1 MTALSNASSS
11 NTRRPLPD
19 FPRFLRRA
27 QDGDE
32 HAFALLWRHF
42 NPMVLR
48 YLRVMAGSASE
59 DLAAET
65 WLQVATS
72 IRQFEGDEPGF
83 RSWIFTIARYRQIDW
98 HRKRG
103 RRLEV
108 PMGDS
113 GIDPTSGN
121 DETFELTD
129 ENMSLERA
137 LTTIALLPPDQAEA
151 VMLRIVAGLD
161 VARVADMMGRSQGSV
176 RVLTHRGLR
185 RLARFKADEAV
196 GSEQKSNV

>member
-1 MTALSNASSS
+1 
-11 NTRRPLPD
+11 
-19 FPRFLRRA
+19 
-27 QDGDE
+27 
-32 HAFALLWRHF
+32 
-42 NPMVLR
+42 MVLR

-72 IRQFEGDEPGF
+72 IRVFEGDEPGF

-108 PMGDS
+108 SMATAENDL
-113 GIDPTSGN
+113 TSGS

-137 LTTIALLPPDQAEA
+137 LATIASLPPDQAEA
-151 VMLRIVAGLD
+151 VTLRIVAGLD

-185 RLARFKADEAV
+185 RLARSVAGEPV
-196 GSEQKSNV
+196 GSEQKRNV

>member
-1 MTALSNASSS
+1 VSADHSR
-11 NTRRPLPD
+11 TRRPLPE
-19 FPRFLRRA
+19 FPRLIRKA
-27 QDGDE
+27 QDGDD

-48 YLRVMAGSASE
+48 YLWIMAGSASE

-108 PMGDS
+108 PMEIS
-113 GIDPTSGN
+113 ENHPTTGN
-121 DETFELTD
+121 DETFELTE

-137 LTTIALLPPDQAEA
+137 LTTIASLPDDQAEA
-151 VMLRIVAGLD
+151 VTLRVVAGLD

-185 RLARFKADEAV
+185 RLARSAATEPR
-196 GSEQKSNV
+196 GREQKSNV

>member
-1 MTALSNASSS
+1 VTPNRSSA
-11 NTRRPLPD
+11 RRPLPD
-19 FPRFLRRA
+19 FARLIDKA
-27 QDGDE
+27 QSSDD
-32 HAFALLWRHF
+32 HAFSVLWRHF
-42 NPMVLR
+42 NPMLLR
-48 YLRVMAGSASE
+48 YLWIMAGSASE

-108 PMGDS
+108 PMEAS
-113 GIDPTSGN
+113 AHEATSGK

-137 LTTIALLPPDQAEA
+137 LATIASLPPDQAEA
-151 VMLRIVAGLD
+151 VTLRIVAGLD

-185 RLARFKADEAV
+185 RLARATTGEPLA
-196 GSEQKSNV
+196 SEQKSNV

>member
-1 MTALSNASSS
+1 VNADPSNA
-11 NTRRPLPD
+11 RRPMPE
-19 FPRFLRRA
+19 FSRVIRRA
-27 QDGDE
+27 QDGDD
-32 HAFALLWRHF
+32 HAFAILWRHF

-98 HRKRG
+98 HRKRS

-108 PMGDS
+108 PIDAPGN
-113 GIDPTSGN
+113 DPTSGN
-121 DETFELTD
+121 DETFDRTD
-129 ENMSLERA
+129 ENMSRERA
-137 LTTIALLPPDQAEA
+137 LATIASLPPDQAEA

-161 VARVADMMGRSQGSV
+161 VARVADMMGRSPGSV

-185 RLARFKADEAV
+185 RLARSVTDEPV
-196 GSEQKSNV
+196 GTEQRSNV